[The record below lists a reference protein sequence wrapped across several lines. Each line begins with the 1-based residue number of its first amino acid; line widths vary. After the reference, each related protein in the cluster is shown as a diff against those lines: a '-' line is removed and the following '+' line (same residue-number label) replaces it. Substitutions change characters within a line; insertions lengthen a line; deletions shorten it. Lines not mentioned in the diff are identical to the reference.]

1 MNALRTPLK
10 RARNHGAAGD
20 GVGHW
25 WAQRF
30 TAILLVPLSLWLV
43 WALSILA
50 GADHATASA
59 WLERPWNAAMAILFA
74 GASFYHAKLG
84 LQVVVEDY
92 VHHRPSEMFLQIL
105 ITVGAWL
112 GAVLSVIAILRVA
125 IA

>member
-1 MNALRTPLK
+1 MNGLRTPLK

-30 TAILLVPLSLWLV
+30 TAIALVPLSLWLV
-43 WALSILA
+43 WALSVLV
-50 GADHATASA
+50 GADHATASV
-59 WLERPWNAAMAILFA
+59 WLGRPWNAAMAMVFA
-74 GASFYHAKLG
+74 AAMFYHGKLG

-92 VHHRPSEMFLQIL
+92 VHHRGTEMLLQIL
-105 ITVGAWL
+105 ITAGAWL
-112 GAVLSVIAILRVA
+112 GAVLSVSAILRVA